1 MFFFF
6 GGEEKDRVIDLRSDT
21 VTKPTLDMKNFMLS
35 APLGDDVF
43 SEDPSV
49 LELEEK
55 VTRLSGMGGA
65 LFCPSGTMA
74 NQIAFGLNLLP
85 GDQVLGHPDNHVY
98 RWEQGAIARH
108 WGASYKEIYTNNKN
122 NSLGILD
129 VKDFE
134 SFIQPDD
141 PHYTKTKLIA
151 LENTL
156 NFGGG
161 RIYPLE
167 KIKEISSF
175 ALKNK
180 LFMHLDGARIF
191 NAVIESG
198 VSLKEWCAF
207 FDTVS
212 ICFSKSLGCP
222 VGSVLLVKD
231 KEDRKKAVRL
241 RKVFGGGMRQAGI
254 LAAACIYAL
263 ENNLDRLKT
272 DHKRAKIFGETLLY
286 NSLFKLEYPV
296 ETNMVWFRVEKN
308 AKEIEKRLAEKG
320 LKLLALTDKLL
331 RAVFHLDVTEE
342 DFKKSCELVRL
353 VKM

>member
-1 MFFFF
+1 M
-6 GGEEKDRVIDLRSDT
+6 
-21 VTKPTLDMKNFMLS
+21 
-35 APLGDDVF
+35 
-43 SEDPSV
+43 
-49 LELEEK
+49 
-55 VTRLSGMGGA
+55 
-65 LFCPSGTMA
+65 
-74 NQIAFGLNLLP
+74 
-85 GDQVLGHPDNHVY
+85 
-98 RWEQGAIARH
+98 
-108 WGASYKEIYTNNKN
+108 
-122 NSLGILD
+122 
-129 VKDFE
+129 
-134 SFIQPDD
+134 
-141 PHYTKTKLIA
+141 IA

-175 ALKNK
+175 AIKNK
-180 LFMHLDGARIF
+180 LFLHLDGARIF
-191 NAVIESG
+191 NAVVESG
-198 VSLKEWCAF
+198 VSLKEWCVF

-222 VGSVLLVKD
+222 VGSIILMKD

-263 ENNLDRLKT
+263 ENNLDRLKK
-272 DHKRAKIFGETLLY
+272 DHKRAKIFGDALLE
-286 NSLFKLEYPV
+286 NSLLKLEYPV

-308 AKEIEKRLAEKG
+308 AKEIEKLLAQKS

-342 DFKKSCELVRL
+342 DFEKSCELIRI
-353 VKM
+353 VKL